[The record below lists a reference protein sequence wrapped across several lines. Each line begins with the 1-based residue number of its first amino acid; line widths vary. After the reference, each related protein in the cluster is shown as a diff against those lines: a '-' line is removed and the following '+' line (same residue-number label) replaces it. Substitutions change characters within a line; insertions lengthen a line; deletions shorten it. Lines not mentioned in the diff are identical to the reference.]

1 MAAISEITGI
11 PTVEEKNS
19 YTEKKTQVLGRD
31 DFLKMFM
38 AQMKN
43 QDPLNPMDTKDM
55 SAQLAQFSSLEQL
68 FNVNTNLEA
77 LKASQDSSSRFQ
89 ALDFIGKEIL
99 AEGSGLSLEEGKKAT
114 GNFQTESMANCS
126 VVIASE
132 DGLAVRRI
140 AMGTLAAGSH
150 SFEWDGLND
159 AGKMMEPGLY
169 NFEIMATNENG
180 ASVPVKTRISGQVT
194 GVNLDGGSVRLY
206 VGDIPVAISQVVD
219 IKLPQS
225 IGTGQTS

>member
-1 MAAISEITGI
+1 MAGISGIAGI
-11 PTVEEKNS
+11 PTVEEKNP
-19 YTEKKTQVLGRD
+19 YAEKKTQALGRD

-77 LKASQDSSSRFQ
+77 MKASQDSSSRFQ

-99 AEGSGLSLEEGKKAT
+99 AEGTGLSLEEGKKAT
-114 GNFQTESMANCS
+114 GNFQTESMANCY

-132 DGLAVRRI
+132 DGLPVRRI
-140 AMGTLAAGSH
+140 PMGTLAAGSH

-159 AGKMMEPGLY
+159 AGKTMEPGLY
-169 NFEIMATNENG
+169 HFGITATNEKG
-180 ASVPVKTRISGQVT
+180 RAVAVKTRVSGQVS
-194 GVNLDGGSVRLY
+194 GVNLDGSSVRLY
-206 VGDIPVAISQVVD
+206 VGDIPVTISDVVD
-219 IKLPQS
+219 IKMPS
-225 IGTGQTS
+225 PAATGVTP